1 MDEKNRFGNEIVQF
15 QPVDDEQWMSPADHD
30 QYLRIQRNSRLW
42 RPPTDVFET
51 DHGYVVLVEIS
62 GMAGSE
68 FAVTFANR
76 ILTVRGSR
84 RDLAEHKA
92 YHQMEIA
99 YGEFESQ
106 VRVPAEVDSTNIEA
120 SYKDGFLRVALPKS
134 ES

>member
-1 MDEKNRFGNEIVQF
+1 MGEKNKYGREVAHFRPLE
-15 QPVDDEQWMSPADHD
+15 DEPWMSPAEHD

-51 DHGYVVLVEIS
+51 EEDYVVQVEIS

-68 FAVTFANR
+68 FAVTFAKR
-76 ILTVRGSR
+76 VLTVRGAR
-84 RDLAEHKA
+84 RDLTEHKA

-106 VRVPAEVDSTNIEA
+106 VRVPTDVDSTNIEA
-120 SYKDGFLRVALPKS
+120 SYKDGFLRVVLPKS
-134 ES
+134 